1 MDGREA
7 LSEAFSSWVAENGW
21 SQIDVAKMGGPSTTT
36 QTKITGADNT
46 RGGLGK
52 STLRQVDT
60 VMGWEAGTAARV
72 VAGQIEPPE
81 PRLASTLQKSQLT
94 FNDLALFPKR
104 LDALNEKISTLE
116 DRIRRLEVL
125 SSPASDDERKL
136 SEKEAEMLA
145 QLMKDLPSA
154 RNEVPQEYLDD
165 PGFDE
170 VWQEYVSTRKV
181 KK

>member
-7 LSEAFSSWVAENGW
+7 LSEAVSSWVAENGW

-81 PRLASTLQKSQLT
+81 PRLANTLQKSELT

-104 LDALNEKISTLE
+104 LNALSEKISTLE

-125 SSPASDDERKL
+125 SSPASDDEKAVIDL
-136 SEKEAEMLA
+136 KQHLAGSETELRFAADAGGKAADHEPEDDYN
-145 QLMKDLPSA
+145 Q
-154 RNEVPQEYLDD
+154 D

-170 VWQEYVSTRKV
+170 GPA
-181 KK
+181 

>member
-81 PRLASTLQKSQLT
+81 PRLANTLQKSELT

-104 LDALNEKISTLE
+104 LDALSEKISTLE

-125 SSPASDDERKL
+125 SSPASDDEGAVLDPNNYELAARRGRSVGK
-136 SEKEAEMLA
+136 MLRSQEEDA
-145 QLMKDLPSA
+145 NQDL
-154 RNEVPQEYLDD
+154 
-165 PGFDE
+165 GFDDE
-170 VWQEYVSTRKV
+170 PA
-181 KK
+181 